1 QQKQVDPE
9 VFRIF
14 YTIWKET
21 EAEAQEVDLPASV
34 LERLDTLE
42 RVYKLSSS
50 VKTSHGVG
58 KIAMTERRLFL
69 LTEGRPG
76 YVEVA
81 KFRDIEEVKISSAPF
96 LLLRIPSLKIKTS
109 RRRETFEA
117 NLKSECDLW
126 HLMIKEMWAGRKMA
140 DEHKDPQYVQQAL
153 TNALLMYAV
162 VGCLQSPKAI
172 YAASK
177 LAYFDKMKR
186 EGPMMVPKT
195 TSETLKHKINPCLN
209 LPSPQSV
216 DILLYTPGEKQQLS
230 AVGLWTVMA
239 KTKELTKD
247 LRLCIVAAHKS
258 GKGYK
263 VISKCFQV
271 PVATVQSNIKKYK
284 KFRTVENL
292 RRCGRKPKVTPVL
305 ARRIVREVKKN
316 PRITTKAIL
325 VNLDSAGGDISRQ
338 TVQRTLHTA
347 GFHGR
352 RPRRTP
358 LLQKRHT
365 KARLTFANA
374 HLDKEEDF
382 WCSVLWSDETKI
394 ELFGHN
400 DVCTIWRKKG
410 EAFNP
415 KNTIPTVKH
424 GGGNL
429 MFWGCFSA
437 NGPGNLIAV
446 NGTMKKEQ
454 YIKILNNNIRQSA
467 EKLGLGNRWTFQHV
481 NDPKHTAK
489 VVKKWLADKNI
500 NVLQWPSQSP
510 DLNPIENLWR
520 ELKIRVMARRP
531 SNLKELELITKDE
544 WAQIPVET
552 CKKLAFPA
560 LLNLYLRLIA
570 GELGAAGSGG
580 GGYPKLW
587 CALSAGKV
595 VVFDAASWSMQ
606 QNCIQAGT
614 SRLNCMLGVDQQQLW
629 IGSEDSVIYIINPH
643 SMACNKQL
651 TEHRAEVTGLAL
663 EERSDKYSP
672 LVAYSCSAEGT
683 VIMWDVAM
691 LQVRRHFRLPCDR
704 LQSLQVHGGRLW
716 CCAQDCVMEVRRNG
730 SLHRK
735 MALPDHLRGSPSFY
749 SSFVV
754 FNEREQLWTG
764 CTNAGELCVWHLGDL
779 NRPFHKIQLPDCA
792 GVICM
797 IKVKNQIWVGC
808 RGHSGGKSRGKIYVV
823 DTERHVVEKELVAH
837 SDSVQTLCSAED
849 RYILSGA
856 AGQDGK
862 IAIWKVE

>member
-1 QQKQVDPE
+1 
-9 VFRIF
+9 
-14 YTIWKET
+14 
-21 EAEAQEVDLPASV
+21 
-34 LERLDTLE
+34 
-42 RVYKLSSS
+42 
-50 VKTSHGVG
+50 
-58 KIAMTERRLFL
+58 
-69 LTEGRPG
+69 
-76 YVEVA
+76 
-81 KFRDIEEVKISSAPF
+81 
-96 LLLRIPSLKIKTS
+96 
-109 RRRETFEA
+109 
-117 NLKSECDLW
+117 
-126 HLMIKEMWAGRKMA
+126 
-140 DEHKDPQYVQQAL
+140 
-153 TNALLMYAV
+153 
-162 VGCLQSPKAI
+162 
-172 YAASK
+172 
-177 LAYFDKMKR
+177 
-186 EGPMMVPKT
+186 
-195 TSETLKHKINPCLN
+195 
-209 LPSPQSV
+209 
-216 DILLYTPGEKQQLS
+216 
-230 AVGLWTVMA
+230 MA

-263 VISKCFQV
+263 AISKCFQV
-271 PVATVQSNIKKYK
+271 PVATVQSIIKKYK

-467 EKLGLGNRWTFQHV
+467 EKLGLGNRWTFQHD

-531 SNLKELELITKDE
+531 SNLKELEIITKDE
-544 WAQIPVET
+544 WAKIPVET
-552 CKKLAFPA
+552 CKKLVI
-560 LLNLYLRLIA
+560 NYRKRLIA
-570 GELGAAGSGG
+570 
-580 GGYPKLW
+580 
-587 CALSAGKV
+587 
-595 VVFDAASWSMQ
+595 
-606 QNCIQAGT
+606 
-614 SRLNCMLGVDQQQLW
+614 
-629 IGSEDSVIYIINPH
+629 VI
-643 SMACNKQL
+643 ANK
-651 TEHRAEVTGLAL
+651 GF
-663 EERSDKYSP
+663 SISY
-672 LVAYSCSAEGT
+672 
-683 VIMWDVAM
+683 
-691 LQVRRHFRLPCDR
+691 
-704 LQSLQVHGGRLW
+704 
-716 CCAQDCVMEVRRNG
+716 
-730 SLHRK
+730 
-735 MALPDHLRGSPSFY
+735 
-749 SSFVV
+749 
-754 FNEREQLWTG
+754 
-764 CTNAGELCVWHLGDL
+764 
-779 NRPFHKIQLPDCA
+779 
-792 GVICM
+792 
-797 IKVKNQIWVGC
+797 
-808 RGHSGGKSRGKIYVV
+808 
-823 DTERHVVEKELVAH
+823 
-837 SDSVQTLCSAED
+837 
-849 RYILSGA
+849 
-856 AGQDGK
+856 
-862 IAIWKVE
+862 